1 MCRHFLSSVIEELI
15 FDQKNFDSIINENL
29 GHQEDIYKEQLTL
42 EFMIPMLFLMCGFN
56 MIMEYNFA
64 ISMLK
69 IFNDIQ
75 VFGFDMCYNF

>member
-42 EFMIPMLFLMCGFN
+42 EFMIPMLFPMCGFN

-69 IFNDIQ
+69 TFNDIQ